1 MEKSSK
7 DKAYEQLDLD
17 QWMNGSDQS
26 DEKVNEP
33 AFSDA
38 QRAAFEALIDEQA
51 DGRAALFVK
60 PAKLQSKPADSR
72 WTDEQWQAIVDGERN
87 ILVAAAA
94 GSGKTAVLVERIIR
108 KISNV
113 LEPVHVDELLVA
125 TFTKA
130 AAAEMRE
137 RIRLALEKE
146 LSLAPDSEHLA
157 RQLALL
163 NRASITTL
171 HSFCLEVIQ
180 RYFQT
185 IELDPSFRVANET
198 ETEVLRQDVLA
209 ELFEEKY
216 AAEEELFHRL
226 VDWFSGERNDDAAF
240 RLIQRLYDFSRSHP
254 WPKEWL
260 SEMAG
265 AFEAHSVE
273 QLSNTPW
280 AQSIMQDAKLTI
292 HAVVQL
298 LRQASRLTTAPGGPE
313 PYRETLQSELQAAIQ
328 LQDKAESLV
337 WHEMSPHM
345 EGLTFGR
352 LPACRGD
359 QYEKS
364 LQEEVKGLRDQAK
377 VRFNKLREELFS
389 RAPEQFLQELHRMA
403 PLMGEL
409 VGLVVAFGSRY
420 ENAKREK
427 GLLDFSDLEHYCLR
441 ILRTPDSSP
450 EEIRPSEAALQYQ
463 LQFKEILL
471 DEYQDTNMV
480 QEAIVA
486 LISRQP
492 IGNRFMVGD
501 VKQSIYRFRLAEPGL
516 FLQKYEAYQSD
527 RHIQADGTRI
537 DLARNFR
544 SRRQIVDAVNML
556 FRQLMNKQVT
566 ELDYDQAAELQFGA
580 SYFPELPETEDSK
593 GRLAAELILIE
604 KGQGGSVYD
613 LDGEAASDDDSENES
628 SEESSSNDLLN
639 AAEMETARLEARAIA
654 ARIRQMLGD
663 EGGKPYQVFD
673 GKGGLRAATYK
684 DMVILLRATQ
694 AWAPLMVEELRL
706 EGIPAYAEFSTGY
719 FQATE
724 VEVMVSLLRVIDNPY
739 QDIPLAGV
747 LRSPIIGLSAEELAQ
762 VRLFGP
768 KLPFYDALRR
778 ACEDPSAQPT
788 TSLGLLS
795 TNPVPDAGMGDYP
808 LSSFSGTKTEEGARD
823 QNGPSLS
830 QETILRL
837 KHFLERLERWRDE
850 ARQGSLSELIW
861 SIYRET
867 GYYEWIGGVA
877 GGHQRQAN
885 LRALYDRACQYE
897 SSSVQGLYRFL
908 RFVDRMKETG
918 GDLGTAR
925 ALGEQEDVVRI
936 MTIHKSKG
944 LEFPVVFV
952 AGLAKLFNQ
961 QDIHAPFLM
970 HKQLGFGPRYVDE
983 DTRVTYPTLGNLAI
997 RRQMRLELLA
1007 EELRVLYVALTRP
1020 KEKLI
1025 LIGTVSDAEKA
1036 IQRYGEALDIESLL
1050 LPDYLI
1056 ARARSYLD
1064 WIGPAV
1070 IRLAAASEWRK
1081 LAGLPNRNGACLMDD
1096 PSEWKLTLMPASII
1110 GSIHDLPEHSPAE
1123 DDTDR
1128 TERLERLVRV
1138 EKLEEEGVAP
1148 DRYWN
1153 YIDERLSWRNPY
1165 RIAELLPAKTTVTE
1179 MKRLFASDDLPS
1191 SNWVETP
1198 PSEAQSMEQDESEAA
1213 RLLEDQAKFNADSTG
1228 SFMPEVPSY
1237 VEQHAETGQA
1247 ASCESPSFAPKH
1259 DFTLRLRR
1267 PRFMEKQ
1274 KLTPAERGTA
1284 YHLLMQHLPLK
1295 QGLTIDTIKDTLA
1308 RLVSK
1313 EIMTEAQAQAIDA
1326 ASVHA
1331 FFEDTIGKQLIEAAW
1346 AKRELPFS
1354 FGLTAAEAYAIELQQ
1369 DTDTGEQL
1377 RFVATPTFAAKDES
1391 GLLDQETVL
1400 VQGVIDCLFE
1410 WDGKLILLD
1419 FKTDKVLAHRGGTK
1433 ALVDHY
1439 RFQLDLYS
1447 RAIEKIWGRPVDQ
1460 KVLYFFE
1467 ARQSF
1472 VL

>member
-1 MEKSSK
+1 MEKLNIGTGMMPADQLSGLEAESK
-7 DKAYEQLDLD
+7 RQTREFEDVQSTAAYGEDHGEVLEGL
-17 QWMNGSDQS
+17 NLERISDQQ
-26 DEKVNEP
+26 E
-33 AFSDA
+33 
-38 QRAAFEALIDEQA
+38 AAIVA
-51 DGRAALFVK
+51 DI
-60 PAKLQSKPADSR
+60 PAKPVDSR
-72 WTDEQWQAIVDGERN
+72 WTDEQWQAVVDGDRN

-108 KISNV
+108 KISDEV
-113 LEPVHVDELLVA
+113 DPVHVDELLVA

-146 LSLAPDSEHLA
+146 LAQAPDSEHLA

-198 ETEVLRQDVLA
+198 ETEVLRQDVLSDM
-209 ELFEEKY
+209 FEQKY
-216 AAEEELFHRL
+216 DSDNETFRRL

-240 RLIQRLYDFSRSHP
+240 HLIQRLYDFSRSHP
-254 WPKEWL
+254 WPAEWL
-260 SEMAG
+260 KGMAK
-265 AFEAHSVE
+265 AFRAESVE
-273 QLSNTPW
+273 GLSNSPW
-280 AQSIMQDAKLTI
+280 AHSIMQDAKLSL
-292 HAVVQL
+292 HAIVQL
-298 LRQASRLTTAPGGPE
+298 LSQAARLTTAPGGPE
-313 PYRETLQSELQAAIQ
+313 PYAAAIQ
-328 LQDKAESLV
+328 AELV
-337 WHEMSPHM
+337 AASHVQAEAERLPWHELKPHL
-345 EGLTFGR
+345 EELVFGR

-377 VRFNKLREELFS
+377 ARFAKLKDELFS
-389 RAPEQFLQELHRMA
+389 REPAQFLQELQVMA
-403 PLMGEL
+403 PLMDEL
-409 VGLVVAFGSRY
+409 VDIVLEFGRRY
-420 ENAKREK
+420 EEAKRGK

-441 ILRTPDSSP
+441 ILRSEESTPQDT
-450 EEIRPSEAALQYQ
+450 RPSEAARQYQ

-480 QEAIVA
+480 QEAIVE

-516 FLQKYEAYQSD
+516 FMQKYASYQSD
-527 RHIQADGTRI
+527 RKLPAEGTRI

-544 SRRQIVDAVNML
+544 SRKQIVHAVNML
-556 FRQLMNKQVT
+556 FRQLMNKQVA
-566 ELDYDQAAELQFGA
+566 ELQYDQAAELQFGA
-580 SYFPELPETEDSK
+580 AYYPEPAHSSE
-593 GRLAAELILIE
+593 GAWAAELVLIE
-604 KGQGGSVYD
+604 KGKGGTALD
-613 LDGEAASDDDSENES
+613 LDDPEEIAPVEPTLEEEGNHRSDD
-628 SEESSSNDLLN
+628 LFHP
-639 AAEMETARLEARAIA
+639 AEIETARLEAKAIA
-654 ARIRQMLGD
+654 SRIRRMLGE
-663 EGGKPYQVFD
+663 EGGEPYQVHD
-673 GKGGLRAATYK
+673 GQGGMRAATYR

-724 VEVMVSLLRVIDNPY
+724 VEVMISLLRVIDNPY

-747 LRSPIIGLSAEELAQ
+747 LRSPIIGLSAEELALI
-762 VRLFGP
+762 RLQGSNMPYF
-768 KLPFYDALRR
+768 DALQQ
-778 ACEDPSAQPT
+778 ACADEAHD
-788 TSLGLLS
+788 G
-795 TNPVPDAGMGDYP
+795 
-808 LSSFSGTKTEEGARD
+808 EGALEG
-823 QNGPSLS
+823 QEGSALS
-830 QETILRL
+830 QDTRLRL
-837 KHFLERLERWRDE
+837 SHFLHRLERWRDE

-877 GGHQRQAN
+877 GGQQRQAN

-908 RFVDRMKETG
+908 RFIDRMKETG

-952 AGLAKLFNQ
+952 AGLAKMFNQ

-970 HKQLGFGPRYVDE
+970 HKQLGFGPRFIDE
-983 DTRVTYPTLGNLAI
+983 ETRAAYPTLGNLAI

-1036 IQRYGEALDIESLL
+1036 IQRFGEALDIEPLL

-1070 IRLAAASEWRK
+1070 IRLAAASGWRQY
-1081 LAGLPNRNGACLMDD
+1081 AGLPNRNGACLIED

-1110 GSIHDLPEHSPAE
+1110 GMQEAPASMIE
-1123 DDTDR
+1123 DSTHRAD
-1128 TERLERLVRV
+1128 RLERLVKV
-1138 EKLEEEGVAP
+1138 EPLYEQDETRRDMQEL
-1148 DRYWN
+1148 
-1153 YIDERLSWRNPY
+1153 IDSRLSWRNPY
-1165 RIAELLPAKTTVTE
+1165 RIAEMLAAKTSVTE
-1179 MKRLFASDDLPS
+1179 MKRLFAQEELPS
-1191 SNWVETP
+1191 SDWVQQP
-1198 PSEAQSMEQDESEAA
+1198 EALDDAA
-1213 RLLEDQAKFNADSTG
+1213 QDQAD
-1228 SFMPEVPSY
+1228 
-1237 VEQHAETGQA
+1237 GQA
-1247 ASCESPSFAPKH
+1247 DISY
-1259 DFTLRLRR
+1259 TLHLKR
-1267 PRFMEKQ
+1267 PRFMEKE

-1284 YHLLMQHLPLK
+1284 YHLFMQHLPL
-1295 QGLTIDTIKDTLA
+1295 LEEIDIDTIQETLQ
-1308 RLVSK
+1308 RMVQK
-1313 EIMTEAQAQAIDA
+1313 ELMTKMQAAAINVQ
-1326 ASVHA
+1326 SVQA
-1331 FFEDTIGKQLIEAAW
+1331 FFHDSIGKQFVKAAW
-1346 AKRELPFS
+1346 VKRELPFS
-1354 FGLTAAEAYAIELQQ
+1354 YGLTAAEAYAIELDQ
-1369 DTDTGEQL
+1369 DTENGEKL
-1377 RFVATPTFAAKDES
+1377 RYVATSTFAAKDET
-1391 GLLDQETVL
+1391 GLLDEETVL

-1410 WDGKLILLD
+1410 VEGRLVLLD
-1419 FKTDKVLAHRGGTK
+1419 YKTDKVLAHRGGIE
-1433 ALVDHY
+1433 ALANHY

-1447 RAIEKIWGRPVDQ
+1447 RAIEEMWGRPVDD
-1460 KVLYFFE
+1460 KVLYFFDSQ
-1467 ARQSF
+1467 QSIT
-1472 VL
+1472 L